1 MKCAICGITIDSIDD
16 AVEESWTPY
25 FYEGEIEH
33 EFACPDCAETLLRGG
48 HHGEREVKW
57 EYKGKI
63 TFLDEGKDLNSA
75 EHVMIGI
82 AFKEPDGEKH

>member
-33 EFACPDCAETLLRGG
+33 EFACPDCAETFLREG
-48 HHGEREVKW
+48 HHGEWEVKQ
-57 EYKGKI
+57 EYRGKI
-63 TFLDEGKDLNSA
+63 AFLDDGKDLNSGK
-75 EHVMIGI
+75 HLMIGI